1 MLSIQ
6 SVAQTPKTIRP
17 VAEAFGLEIGDP
29 IRNFTAND
37 IHHQTYSLDDALVN
51 GPVVLIFI
59 RGQWCPFCNKHLS
72 QIQDSLPLIYAK
84 GASVVVISPEKSEF
98 IAKTIEKTGA
108 EFTILYD
115 EDYRISDAFDVT
127 FKPDSITRTM
137 VNMMLGAQLKDSHS
151 DDTERLPI
159 PATYIIN
166 QNRTIKWRH
175 FDRNYK
181 KRSNLQDVINNL

>member
-1 MLSIQ
+1 MLSTQ

-17 VAEAFGLEIGDP
+17 VVEAFGLEIGDP
-29 IRNFTAND
+29 IQNFTAKD

-166 QNRTIKWRH
+166 
-175 FDRNYK
+175 
-181 KRSNLQDVINNL
+181 